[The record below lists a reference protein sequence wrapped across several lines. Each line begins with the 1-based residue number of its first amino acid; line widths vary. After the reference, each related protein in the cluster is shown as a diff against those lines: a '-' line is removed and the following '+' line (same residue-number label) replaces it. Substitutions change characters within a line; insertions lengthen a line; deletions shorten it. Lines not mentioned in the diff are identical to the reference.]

1 MRKLVAALVTVIIL
15 SISLGVSSAHART
28 HTPTPT
34 PTLTPWSS
42 PTPWPTST
50 PRPPA
55 DQLASF
61 GGAAWVDARMSGG
74 PVGAK
79 IGDQICGEEATV
91 VSPPC
96 DPACTILSYGIDVVS
111 EQLKPGCGYE
121 GATITFFVEGKQ
133 ASQTA
138 TWHAGSYQFLP
149 LIAGP
154 PFARRWGG
162 FSGTPDL
169 PILHY
174 PYSEESSVLIPYIDG
189 VTCGYNDYFWCDGE
203 GGCRYSAVIYSEQQ
217 RAGCGYEGAP
227 IMFKLVDGQGNVMAT
242 AAEKGVWHAFDGT
255 DQTAE
260 ELDLTLVTPSGI
272 RIGSVGTG
280 DSRESD
286 GPLIDVVVLGLAL
299 AGLATLATGATLRK
313 RTT

>member
-1 MRKLVAALVTVIIL
+1 VRRLVATLGAVMIL
-15 SISLGVSSAHART
+15 SISLAMGSAQARAP
-28 HTPTPT
+28 TPTPT
-34 PTLTPWSS
+34 PWPY

-111 EQLKPGCGYE
+111 DQLKPGCGYE
-121 GATITFFVEGKQ
+121 GATIAFFVEGRQ

-138 TWHAGSYQFLP
+138 TWYAGSHQFLP

-154 PFARRWGG
+154 PFARKWGG
-162 FSGTPDL
+162 FAGTPDL

-189 VTCGYNDYFWCDGE
+189 VACGYNDYLWCDGE

-242 AAEKGVWHAFDGT
+242 AAERGAWHAFDGT

-280 DSRESD
+280 DSRES
-286 GPLIDVVVLGLAL
+286 GGMRAGVVALGLAI
-299 AGLATLATGATLRK
+299 AGVAMFVAGATLRA
-313 RTT
+313 RRASL